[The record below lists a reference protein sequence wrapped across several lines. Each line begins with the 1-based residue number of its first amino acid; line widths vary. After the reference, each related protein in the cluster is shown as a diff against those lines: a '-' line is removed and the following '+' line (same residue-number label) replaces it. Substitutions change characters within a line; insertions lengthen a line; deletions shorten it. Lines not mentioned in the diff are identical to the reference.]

1 MKYLLDTNV
10 YLGASGSEEARA
22 RFRETFF
29 PLLPA
34 TYLSAVV
41 FYELLVDAEDRQ
53 TRDLV
58 QEFTRPMERV
68 GRVVAPTFEDWR
80 QAADVMSAIEERD
93 RAWRSKLPALVNDV
107 LIALSARRIGATV
120 VTYNG
125 KNFRLIRRHKEF
137 LLRVLH
143 A

>member
-1 MKYLLDTNV
+1 M
-10 YLGASGSEEARA
+10 
-22 RFRETFF
+22 
-29 PLLPA
+29 
-34 TYLSAVV
+34 